1 MNKEAWMKIQRRSFI
16 NTSHITRRSIVNRF
30 SRPLLACGL
39 GLLMVGLLAVLL
51 TLPAGAAVGP
61 AGSRPAAPAPASKVQ
76 QPQAGAV
83 IHVPGD
89 ADSIQEAIDM
99 AADGDE
105 VQVQGGSYYEHL
117 VVTKTIRL
125 TGGWNITFTEQTK
138 ERTIVDASDGGRC
151 LTVLPGPDVP
161 TVVISNVNFLHG
173 NATGLGGVI
182 TPTVPQAL
190 TPGEAASQAV
200 DTRTPAT
207 RAADLRAGLV
217 DLAAQGQFPGGQAAL
232 DQALARIDALTAA
245 AQPAQ
250 HATVKAVAAANGEID
265 GGGGIYV
272 RGARLHLMN
281 ARVDSSTASHTASGA
296 GGAICA
302 VDVPTAGLVLEHV
315 VMAGNTA
322 SRAGEGYGGALFFGV
337 TGQGVTQSLTL
348 SDVAFRDNQAALTD
362 NGYGGGA
369 FVSGA
374 PGAQFTLAIFTS
386 NMATSGGLSG
396 FGGGLYLDASSDVTM
411 TTVGF
416 ELNTANTN
424 LFVTDPTEDWITGLG
439 GAIYARDTASLSIT
453 SPSGPDDPQSIFLGN
468 VATLKGL
475 GLGGGLYADTAPNVR
490 VERVRFLGN
499 WAVIYVG
506 FQGDVLG
513 GGGVYVVGS
522 PGARVVENTFSNNMA
537 GVFNLEDLKL
547 FGGAIEINGSDDVAV
562 TGNHFDGNAC
572 GTSPVGGNAFG
583 GAVDIAASDVVT
595 VSGNVFV
602 DNVADLGPSG
612 GLGGALHLEF
622 TNDALVHGNTFVRNR
637 AGTGSGIGGA
647 LTIERLGE
655 GLSGFSQ
662 PQGGDDKLNNRVT
675 VSANTFRDNRVAV
688 DLSGEEFLLGG
699 AAAFNSMNGLTLANN
714 VLDGNVAGVGGAL
727 ALIGWD
733 VNEVPHDVVRDAL
746 VVNNTLVNNTGQNG
760 VYLEMW
766 TTPITLTNN
775 VVVSHTLGIQVA
787 TNVQGGGMTAGV
799 HYTVYNENGTNS
811 AADPDSTL
819 VESHAITAPVEFV
832 DRWRGNYHLR
842 LISSARDAGD
852 PAGVPPAPSVDVDG
866 TPRPFGPRVDVGAY
880 EWHGYQLYLPLAMK
894 GWRPCVGWVVG
905 IESGTDQGL
914 LFHTSNSGATWTI
927 QGTDADRQYA
937 LNGVS
942 AVDTNNAWVTGNHGT
957 ILRTR
962 DGGLT
967 WQHQTMPPEL
977 PSDVAVNFVTAAS
990 DRIAWA
996 LAGRVDEPSYILY
1009 TPDSGDTWAVQY
1021 EADVAPGHLN
1031 WIEAASTQ
1039 VAYVVGGVS
1048 ASLAGASTNEGVGR
1062 IYRTTDSGLHWEQS
1076 PNPAATVISVHAV
1089 NETQAW
1095 AVGKEGSILRTYDA
1109 GATWEALPG
1118 GGGVDYNAVFTFDGR
1133 EVWVVGDEELI
1144 MYTSNGQDAADQVR
1158 WETQYPPD
1166 DIPGSQ
1172 WFMDVRFVTNK
1183 EGWIAGIPTREA
1195 QDGSILHTTDGGKT
1209 WKLQPHPVQGE
1220 IWHLSMVCGE

>member
-1 MNKEAWMKIQRRSFI
+1 MNT
-16 NTSHITRRSIVNRF
+16 NHTTRRSIVNRL

-39 GLLMVGLLAVLL
+39 GLLMMGLLAVLL
-51 TLPAGAAVGP
+51 SLPVGAAVGP
-61 AGSRPAAPAPASKVQ
+61 AGSRQAAPAPASEIQ
-76 QPQAGAV
+76 QPLAGAV

-105 VQVQGGSYYEHL
+105 VQVQSGSYYEHL

-138 ERTIVDASDGGRC
+138 ERTIVDASDSGRC
-151 LTVLPGPDVP
+151 LTVLPGHDMP

-182 TPTVPQAL
+182 TPAEPCAP
-190 TPGEAASQAV
+190 TPGGAASQAV

-207 RAADLRAGLV
+207 RAADLRAGLA
-217 DLAAQGQFPGGQAAL
+217 DLAAQGHFPGGQAAF

-250 HATVKAVAAANGEID
+250 HAPVKAAAAAANGEID
-265 GGGGIYV
+265 CGGGIYV

-281 ARVDSSTASHTASGA
+281 ARVDGHTASHTASGA

-302 VDVPTAGLVLEHV
+302 VDVPTSGLVLEHV

-322 SRAGEGYGGALFFGV
+322 SQDGKGYGGALFFGV

-348 SDVAFRDNQAALTD
+348 SDVAFRENQAAFTD
-362 NGYGGGA
+362 DGYGGGA

-374 PGAQFTLAIFTS
+374 PGAQFELAIFS
-386 NMATSGGLSG
+386 DNMATSGGLSG

-411 TTVGF
+411 TTVAF
-416 ELNTANTN
+416 ELNNANTN
-424 LFVTDPTEDWITGLG
+424 LFVADPAEDWITGLG
-439 GAIYARDTASLSIT
+439 GAIYARDTAGLSIT
-453 SPSGPDDPQSIFLGN
+453 SPSGPDDPPSLFLGN

-490 VERVRFLGN
+490 VERARFLGN
-499 WAVIYVG
+499 WAVVYVG
-506 FQGDVLG
+506 FMGDVLG
-513 GGGVYVVGS
+513 GGGVYLVGS

-537 GVFNLEDLKL
+537 GVFNLEALKL
-547 FGGAIEINGSDDVAV
+547 FGGAIDVNSSDDVAV

-572 GTSPVGGNAFG
+572 GTSPIGGNAFG
-583 GAVDIAASDVVT
+583 GAVDIAASDVIT
-595 VSGNVFV
+595 VSGNAFV

-612 GLGGALHLEF
+612 GEGGALHLQL
-622 TNDALVHGNTFVRNR
+622 TNDALVHQNTFVRNR

-647 LTIERLGE
+647 LTIEGLGE
-655 GLSGFSQ
+655 GLSGFPQ

-675 VSANTFRDNRVAV
+675 VSANTFRDNRVAT
-688 DLSGEEFLLGG
+688 DLGGEEFLLGG
-699 AAAFNSMNGLTLANN
+699 AAAFNSMNGLTLVNN
-714 VLDGNVAGVGGAL
+714 VLDGNVAEVGGAL

-733 VNEVPHDVVRDAL
+733 VDSVPHDVVRDAL
-746 VVNNTLVNNTGQNG
+746 LVNNTFVNNTGENG

-787 TNVQGGGMTAGV
+787 TSIQGGGMTAGV
-799 HYTVYNENGTNS
+799 HYTVYNENETNS

-832 DRWRGNYHLR
+832 DRWQGNYHLQ
-842 LISSARDAGD
+842 LTSAARDAGD
-852 PAGVPPAPSVDVDG
+852 PAGVPPAPAVDMDG
-866 TPRPFGPRVDVGAY
+866 TARPFGRAVDIGAY
-880 EWHGYQLYLPLAMK
+880 EWHGHQVFLPMQYKAHSVVYYA
-894 GWRPCVGWVVG
+894 GWAVGSQSDTG
-905 IESGTDQGL
+905 RGL
-914 LFHTSNSGATWTI
+914 LFHTANSGATWVT
-927 QGTDADRQYA
+927 QGTAADRQHG

-942 AVDTNNAWVTGNHGT
+942 AVDANNAWVTGDNGT

-967 WQHQTMPPEL
+967 WQRQNLPPEL
-977 PSDVAVNFVTAAS
+977 HSDASVYFITAAS

-996 LAGRVDEPSYILY
+996 LAGCIDEPTYILY
-1009 TPDSGDTWAVQY
+1009 TSDGGDTWAVQY
-1021 EADVAPGHLN
+1021 EANVAPGHLN
-1031 WIEAASTQ
+1031 WIEAASTK
-1039 VAYVVGGVS
+1039 VVYAVGGVS
-1048 ASLAGASTNEGVGR
+1048 ASLAEASTNEGVGR
-1062 IYRTTDSGLHWEQS
+1062 IYRTTDGGLHWEQA

-1089 NETQAW
+1089 DETQAW

-1109 GATWEALPG
+1109 GATWEDLSLG
-1118 GGGVDYNAVFTFDGR
+1118 GSVDYNAVFTLDGR
-1133 EVWVVGDEELI
+1133 EVWVVGDVELI
-1144 MYTSNGQDAADQVR
+1144 MYTSNGQDAVDEIR
-1158 WETQYPPD
+1158 WETQEPPD
-1166 DIPGSQ
+1166 DIEHTQ

-1183 EGWIAGIPTREA
+1183 EGWIAGIPVQGA

-1209 WKLQPHPVQGE
+1209 WKTQPHPVQGD
-1220 IWHLSMVCGE
+1220 IWHLSMVGGE